1 MSSTFDH
8 GVLNVS
14 LSRRGD
20 IDAQL
25 DRYKA
30 AQAQA
35 AARQDKAAHALRREQ
50 GAQAKALVASW
61 SDERCMRICLRA
73 GFKLTATQARK
84 KLLSQA
90 HWSPAAVLAVGPEGG
105 AA

>member
-1 MSSTFDH
+1 MSSNFDH
-8 GVLNVS
+8 GVLNAP
-14 LSRRGD
+14 LRQRGD
-20 IDAQL
+20 INAQL

-30 AQAQA
+30 EQLQA
-35 AARQDKAAHALRREQ
+35 AARNDKAAHALRREQ
-50 GAQAKALVASW
+50 GAQAKALVTSW
-61 SDERCMRICLRA
+61 SDERCMRICMRA